1 MRKSMREAQLK
12 EEQKHILSERATR
25 GDQLIEAWSKRPDV
39 GKGLQDIAGNDIWK
53 ARNTAIMLENEERHL
68 TRLTETQIST
78 TFSTTPE
85 NVIRIVRL
93 GYPNSIRG
101 DVFLEW
107 AMETARDSI
116 YYLSPVYG
124 KTKRDATAANVTHE
138 SPSWRY
144 ASEKE
149 VDTLGTGDDSTVAF
163 TGPTSDRLANPPLV
177 PFTVTIY
184 VNNVPVGTDD
194 GAGGIIGTTITAASS
209 SINYTTGAITVTF
222 ATAPATGLAIQAEY
236 SYQSEDSDQYPD
248 LGSVELQLRD
258 YQFRARPF
266 PLWASWSKMTELL
279 LDTTLGI
286 DAEDALVRG
295 AADELKKSLDF
306 WALRMGYQHAGKNS
320 SVSFDKK
327 QATGESEIDRAQ
339 AVTLSIDEAGDTMYN
354 SIMRGGVTKLY
365 GNPAA
370 IRYLRLH
377 RRFRDDGAQPA
388 VGAYKVGSLDGID
401 VYKVPTSIVPDPN
414 GEGQMVAVYRNREVP
429 EDVSIAFGSLVPLY
443 QTQTLEFK
451 EQYSETGLSFYG
463 DAKVLRSEYLV
474 RIVLSDTTA

>member
-1 MRKSMREAQLK
+1 MRTAMREAQLQ
-12 EEQKHILSERATR
+12 EEKKQVLSERAQR
-25 GDQLIEAWSKRPDV
+25 GDQLIEAWSRRPDV
-39 GKGLQDIAGNDIWK
+39 GEGLTELAESDLQK
-53 ARNTAIMLENEERHL
+53 ARSLAITMENEERHL
-68 TRLTETQIST
+68 SKLTETQIST
-78 TFSTTPE
+78 AFSTTPE

-124 KTKRDATAANVTHE
+124 KAKRGSTVGNVTHE
-138 SPSWRY
+138 DTTWRY
-144 ASEKE
+144 ATEKE
-149 VDTLGTGDDSTVAF
+149 VDSLGTGDGSTATF
-163 TGPTSDRLANPPLV
+163 TGPSSNALANPPLV
-177 PFTVTIY
+177 PFTVK
-184 VNNVPVGTDD
+184 VFVANVPVAVDD
-194 GAGGIIGTTITAASS
+194 GSGNLTGATVDTGSV
-209 SINYTTGAITVTF
+209 NYTTGAFSITF
-222 ATAPATGLAIQAEY
+222 ATGSEPASGSALTVEY
-236 SYQSEDSDQYPD
+236 HYQSEESDQYPD
-248 LGSVELQLRD
+248 IGSVELQLKD
-258 YQFRARPF
+258 YQFRARPY

-306 WALRMGYQHAGKNS
+306 WSLRMGYQYAGKNNT
-320 SVSFDKK
+320 VTFDKK

-339 AVTLSIDEAGDTMYN
+339 AITLAIDEAGDTMYN
-354 SIMRGGVTKLY
+354 SVLRGGVTKLY

-377 RRFRDDGAQPA
+377 RRFVDTGAQPA
-388 VGAYKVGSLDGID
+388 VGAYKVGELDGID
-401 VYKVPTSIVPDPN
+401 VYKVPTAIVPDPN
-414 GEGQMVAVYRNREVP
+414 SEGQMVAVYKNQEVP
-429 EDVSIAFGSLVPLY
+429 EDVSIAFGTLVPLY

-474 RIVLSDTTA
+474 RVELNDTTT